1 MKSLLVALL
10 CIGLSAPALA
20 AKPAR
25 ATAPV
30 LPLLLDAGGDVRPG
44 SLLVVLFSLPDC
56 HWCEEVRSHYLAPLA
71 REAGG
76 DAGLVIR
83 EVDLNGRRP
92 LTDFDG
98 TVTTQAAFAQRLKVQ
113 FAPTVLFL
121 DAQGRQVAA
130 PLVGAGKADFY
141 GAYLDEAIASGR
153 RAASK

>member
-71 REAGG
+71 R

-98 TVTTQAAFAQRLKVQ
+98 TVTTQAAFAKRLKVQ